1 MNTLPSLI
9 KRFVHRGLEKLGYRL
24 VRLEGRPGAAD
35 PLSQFFSLLK
45 RQGFNPRH
53 VIDVGANHGNWT
65 RTAARFFP
73 DAQYTLIEP
82 QEFVKKFIQDL
93 VDSGYKIQWIT
104 AGAGDAPGQ
113 LPLTLSSR
121 DDSSTFDWT
130 EEEARR
136 AGLRQILVEVKT
148 LNEIVR
154 CAGLPADMV
163 KIDAEGLDLRV
174 LAGASEL
181 FGHTEIFLVEVNI
194 YDTHREN
201 AVQPVIQFMNEKG
214 YRLMEITD
222 LNRSPKYG
230 LLWLCEMAFLK
241 NSSTLLNS
249 ITSYE

>member
-1 MNTLPSLI
+1 LPSSI

-24 VRLEGRPGAAD
+24 VRMEGRPGAEDA
-35 PLSQFFSLLK
+35 LSQFFSLLK

-82 QEFVKKFIQDL
+82 QEALKKSVQDL
-93 VDSGYKIQWIT
+93 VDSGFKIQWIT
-104 AGAGDAPGQ
+104 AGAGDVPG
-113 LPLTLSSR
+113 LLAFTLSSR
-121 DDSSTFDWT
+121 DDSSTFDLT
-130 EEEARR
+130 EEEAKR

-154 CAGLPADMV
+154 SAGLPADMV

-201 AVQPVIQFMNEKG
+201 AVQPVIKFMNEKG

-230 LLWLCEMAFLK
+230 LLWLCELAFLK

-249 ITSYE
+249 VVSYE